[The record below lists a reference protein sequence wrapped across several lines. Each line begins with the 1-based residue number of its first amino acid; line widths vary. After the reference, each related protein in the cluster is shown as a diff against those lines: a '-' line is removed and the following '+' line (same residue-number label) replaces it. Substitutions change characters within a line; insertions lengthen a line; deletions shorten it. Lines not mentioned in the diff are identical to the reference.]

1 MHLDL
6 AGLLRDA
13 AKTFRDYEEHHMD
26 KQPPSLDKAQR
37 NREMA
42 QRLETALQ
50 IVTNSDRVEGIQMR
64 NTAMTDAVNLATSI
78 NSRAP
83 SPDGSFVTMDV
94 FNVISAADAIFKYVM
109 QGTVPGVAATDNQ

>member
-64 NTAMTDAVNLATSI
+64 NTAMTDAVNLATHTEG
-78 NSRAP
+78 SRP
-83 SPDGSFVTMDV
+83 SVRE
-94 FNVISAADAIFKYVM
+94 VIANADAIFNYVM
-109 QGTVPGVAATDNQ
+109 QGTVPGAATQE